1 MINWWTQRWIRL
13 KTQITTRC
21 HNLLALLYVWLWWE
35 SKLLISSSPLCIPF
49 NTFEQ
54 IIELFANLSLC
65 CSTLTS
71 YRLREERVTWLLG
84 GRPIEQRLTNT
95 YLIVVVELYATIQ
108 FGHTIVLNMSC
119 CNDRYVL
126 SWRHIYIV
134 IVESTRVH
142 SFRYDT
148 VSNCCSSLYFIML
161 AGTLAHSSV
170 TRINDIHWILS

>member
-1 MINWWTQRWIRL
+1 MVDGGVGTG
-13 KTQITTRC
+13 KMM
-21 HNLLALLYVWLWWE
+21 
-35 SKLLISSSPLCIPF
+35 LIDLSY
-49 NTFEQ
+49 EQ
-54 IIELFANLSLC
+54 L
-65 CSTLTS
+65 
-71 YRLREERVTWLLG
+71 LREERVTWLLG

-170 TRINDIHWILS
+170 TRINEIGRAHV